1 VSGKVFNLDEIVQEP
16 QVVVWKDNAYQ
27 VKEPTVLESIEFQR
41 ILQEM
46 DASDAATVFGAIS
59 KAVAFMIPGLPVDE
73 IPSRRLM
80 DLLAFVREGFG
91 RGGDEKNAQ
100 AGQERA
106 SRKNR

>member
-1 VSGKVFNLDEIVQEP
+1 MSGKVFNLDEIVQER
-16 QVVVWKDNAYQ
+16 QTVVWQGKEYF

-41 ILQEM
+41 ILQDM